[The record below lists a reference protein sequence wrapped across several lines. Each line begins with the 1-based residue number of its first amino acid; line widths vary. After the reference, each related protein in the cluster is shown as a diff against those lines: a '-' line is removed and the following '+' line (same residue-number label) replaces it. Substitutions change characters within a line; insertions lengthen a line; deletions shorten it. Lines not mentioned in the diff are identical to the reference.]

1 MGVLYERLKE
11 LFKGEM
17 RENEPMSRHTYF
29 GIGGPAD
36 IYCRPKSE
44 EDLTGLLRFA
54 SSEGIDTLALGNGT
68 NILVKDGGVS
78 GIVIHPAFK
87 TLILESEII
96 TAGSAISLAD
106 LLEFCIENSVAGLEF
121 MAGIPGSVGGA
132 LATNSGAYGHSFG
145 ERVVWVRGVGMD
157 GSAVEQSVGSEEF
170 AYRSSGFK
178 GKMVIEGVKISV
190 TKGESDALRR
200 EVSQYFSRR
209 KKSQPI
215 GEKSAGCIFKNP
227 EGFHAGKLLDSAGLK
242 GKTHGG
248 ARVSEIHA
256 NFIINGGGASAKDV
270 LCLIELA
277 KDAVHEREGVE
288 LELEIAIVGRD

>member
-1 MGVLYERLKE
+1 MGVLYEKLKE

-17 RENEPMSRHTYF
+17 AENEPMSRHTSF
-29 GIGGPAD
+29 GIGGPAE

-44 EDLTGLLRFA
+44 EDLSGLLRFA
-54 SSEGIDTLALGNGT
+54 NSEGIDTLALGNGT

-78 GIVIHPAFK
+78 GIVIRPVFE
-87 TLILESEII
+87 TLILEGEIL
-96 TAGSAISLAD
+96 TAGSALSLAD
-106 LLEFCIENSVAGLEF
+106 LLEFCVENSVAGLEF

-132 LATNSGAYGHSFG
+132 FATNSGAYGHSFG
-145 ERVVWVRGVGMD
+145 ERVVWVRGVDMD
-157 GSAVEQSVGSEEF
+157 GSTVEQSVDSEEF
-170 AYRSSGFK
+170 AYRSSDFK

-190 TKGESDALRR
+190 VKGESDVLRR

-227 EGFHAGKLLDSAGLK
+227 KGFHAGKLLDSAGLK
-242 GKTHGG
+242 KKSHGG
-248 ARVSEIHA
+248 AEVSEIHA
-256 NFIINGGGASAKDV
+256 NFIINRGGASAKDV
-270 LCLIELA
+270 LCLIDLA
-277 KDAVHEREGVE
+277 KDAIHEKQGIE